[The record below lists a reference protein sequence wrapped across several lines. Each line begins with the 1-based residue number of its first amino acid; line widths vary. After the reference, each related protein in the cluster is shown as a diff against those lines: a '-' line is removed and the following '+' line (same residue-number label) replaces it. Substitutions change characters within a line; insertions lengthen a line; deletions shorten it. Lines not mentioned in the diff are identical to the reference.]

1 MQLLIQKTTYLALAK
16 FYNIPQF
23 SSTKIVIEYIIY
35 KFIHTDIEQ
44 SFAEY

>member
-23 SSTKIVIEYIIY
+23 SYIIY